1 MKTIQLPKPQALPAT
16 LTDVLAKRR
25 SCRSFTQ
32 QGVTDQE
39 LANILWC
46 AAGQSSPDGKRTA
59 PSCLN
64 LKAVTVYVLR
74 GDGVW
79 RYDEKTGALEQ
90 TSADDVR
97 PASTLQQHAFVDQA
111 PATLVFVM
119 ENTPRTAMARP
130 DWCYLDA
137 GTMVQ
142 GAYLACE
149 AQGLAGVARGSADWA
164 ALGKAMGLPATMV
177 PIFCFTLG
185 HRA

>member
-1 MKTIQLPKPQALPAT
+1 MKTIALPKPQQLAAA

-25 SCRSFTQ
+25 TCRSFTAE
-32 QGVTDQE
+32 GITDQQ

-46 AAGQSSPDGKRTA
+46 TAGISSADGKRTA

-64 LKAVTVYVLR
+64 LQAVTVYVLR
-74 GDGVW
+74 SDGVW
-79 RYDEKTGALEQ
+79 RYDAKAGRLEQ
-90 TSADDVR
+90 ISADDVR
-97 PASTLQQHAFVDQA
+97 AASTLQQHAFVDRS

-137 GTMVQ
+137 GAMVQ
-142 GAYLACE
+142 NAYLACE
-149 AQGLAGVARGSADWA
+149 AQGLAGVARGSADWE

-185 HRA
+185 YRA